1 MMKHVKRILMTIATV
16 LVVPIFTATRV
27 VVVVIVVISVT
38 RVIGIA
44 VCGCVVVESAKK
56 CV

>member
-1 MMKHVKRILMTIATV
+1 MTIATV

-27 VVVVIVVISVT
+27 VVVVISVT
-38 RVIGIA
+38 RVIGVA
-44 VCGCVVVESAKK
+44 VCGCVVVESAKM